1 MKKHSKLIGAAA
13 AGMLAVLAVA
23 TPASASTYTVT
34 YPGTHT
40 GDLCTDEPNY
50 CDGSA
55 SFVRDGDHLL
65 VWDNNADGH
74 SVMVMYYRSDS
85 GDTQIKDW
93 NQYGKGSRFDIN
105 MNLPENGW
113 VEYRVCLGEYAAQ
126 TYDMNSC
133 SGWLHESAA

>member
-13 AGMLAVLAVA
+13 AGMLAVLTVA

-34 YPGTHT
+34 YPGPHA
-40 GDLCTDEPNY
+40 GDLCTDEPNF

-65 VWDNNADGH
+65 VWDNNEDGH

-85 GDTQIKDW
+85 GNTQIKDW
-93 NQYGKGSRFDIN
+93 NHYKVGSRLDIN
-105 MNLPENGW
+105 MNLPEDGW
-113 VEYRVCLGEYAAQ
+113 VEYRVCLGDYSTR

-133 SGWLHESAA
+133 SGWLHEGAS

>member
-74 SVMVMYYRSDS
+74 SVMVMYYRSDNS
-85 GDTQIKDW
+85 STLIKDW
-93 NQYGKGSRFDIN
+93 NQYGKGSRLDIN
-105 MNLPENGW
+105 MNLPESGW
-113 VEYRVCLGEYAAQ
+113 VEYRVCLGEYGTQ
-126 TYDMNSC
+126 TYDMNGC

>member
-34 YPGTHT
+34 YPGLHA

-85 GDTQIKDW
+85 GDTQIRDW
-93 NQYGKGSRFDIN
+93 NHYGKGSRLDIN
-105 MNLPENGW
+105 MNLPEEGW
-113 VEYRVCLGEYAAQ
+113 VQYRVCLGEYGSQ

-133 SGWLHESAA
+133 SGWKTENAR

>member
-1 MKKHSKLIGAAA
+1 MKKRSKLIGTAA
-13 AGMLAVLAVA
+13 AGMLAALAVA
-23 TPASASTYTVT
+23 GPASASTYTVT

-55 SFVRDGDHLL
+55 SFVRDGEHLL

-74 SVMVMYYRSDS
+74 SIMVMYYRSDNS
-85 GDTQIKDW
+85 GTQLRDW
-93 NQYGKGSRFDIN
+93 NQYGKGSRLDIN
-105 MNLPENGW
+105 MSLPESGW
-113 VEYRVCLGEYAAQ
+113 VEYRVCVGEYPTQ

>member
-55 SFVRDGDHLL
+55 SFVHDGDHLL
-65 VWDNNADGH
+65 VWDNNSDGY

-85 GDTQIKDW
+85 SDTLIKDW
-93 NQYGKGSRFDIN
+93 NHYKAGSRLDIN
-105 MNLPENGW
+105 MDLPESGW
-113 VEYRVCLGEYAAQ
+113 VGYRVCLGNYAAQ

-133 SGWLHESAA
+133 SGWLYEDAA